1 MANKRTLKK
10 DINYLTYELISE
22 VLVYRFYHPEAD
34 QNVLNEILGTL
45 IENRNNLVGR
55 INHINGKDNP
65 KLVKQHFSS
74 IRKDF
79 QNSVTILDKLA
90 KTKK

>member
-22 VLVYRFYHPEAD
+22 ALIYRFYHPEAD
-34 QNVLNEILGTL
+34 QKEVNDILGTL
-45 IENRNNLVGR
+45 IENRNSLVGR
-55 INHINGKDNP
+55 INHVNGKDNS
-65 KLVKQHFSS
+65 KLVKQHFNS

-79 QNSVTILDKLA
+79 QNSVAILDKLA
-90 KTKK
+90 KK